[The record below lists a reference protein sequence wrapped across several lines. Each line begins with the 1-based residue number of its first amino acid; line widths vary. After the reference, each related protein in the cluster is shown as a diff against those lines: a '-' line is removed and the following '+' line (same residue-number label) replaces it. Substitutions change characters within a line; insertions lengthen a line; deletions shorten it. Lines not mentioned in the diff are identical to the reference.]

1 MVYSCERWG
10 VPLAKP
16 LAFQIAREDNV
27 CTTLTAVKP
36 GTVHITG
43 QAEIRSITID
53 KEMARGHKIA
63 VRRIEKG
70 EAVIKYGVE
79 IGIATQTIEPG
90 DWVHLHNCK
99 SKYDERSSTLD
110 LETGAPTD
118 TKYI

>member
-1 MVYSCERWG
+1 ME
-10 VPLAKP
+10 KQ
-16 LAFQIAREDNV
+16 LAFQIERTDNV
-27 CTTLTAVKP
+27 CTTLSEVQP

-43 QAEIRSITID
+43 QAEIDAITID

-63 VRRIEKG
+63 VRRIAPG

-79 IGIATQTIEPG
+79 IGIATQMIEPG
-90 DWVHLHNCK
+90 EWVHLHNCK

-118 TKYI
+118 TPYL